1 MEHLFAPPTET
12 WHPISPNWRTLSR
25 LTTALVPVV
34 FTVPALLVGLLSG
47 LWWISVA
54 IWALGFLIA
63 AIRWGLI
70 GRRYRAWGYALRA
83 DDLYITHGVL
93 FRTLI
98 AVPYGRMQAIEVN
111 SGPLERAF
119 HLASVQLITAS
130 PASNA
135 TIVGLPPDEAA
146 RLRDQLS
153 ELGESQ
159 ASGL

>member
-1 MEHLFAPPTET
+1 MEQLFAPPVET
-12 WHPISPNWRTLSR
+12 WHPISPNWKALNR
-25 LTTALVPVV
+25 LTTAIVPLV
-34 FTVPALLVGLLSG
+34 FTVPALLVGLLGG
-47 LWWISVA
+47 LWWLSAVLWA
-54 IWALGFLIA
+54 IGFLIA
-63 AIRWGLI
+63 GIRWALI
-70 GRRYRAWGYALRA
+70 GRWYRSWGYALRE

-119 HLASVQLITAS
+119 HIASVQLITAS

-135 TIVGLPPDEAA
+135 TIIGLPPDEAS
-146 RLRDQLS
+146 RLRDRLS